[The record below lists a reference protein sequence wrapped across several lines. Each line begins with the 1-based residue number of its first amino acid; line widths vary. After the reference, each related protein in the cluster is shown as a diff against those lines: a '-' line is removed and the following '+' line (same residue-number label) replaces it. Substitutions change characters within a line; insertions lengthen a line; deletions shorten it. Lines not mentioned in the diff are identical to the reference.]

1 MMFTTNKITQ
11 LDDLLDKMAE
21 SLQLDDTRYDRMK
34 SSYEALK
41 NWIESDDVFFKP
53 YNYDLYPHG
62 SVRILTTVKPYA
74 KEEFDLDVALHLAY
88 GNPHTPDRVYKELTR
103 RLNEHERYSQQLQLK
118 NRCIRLNY
126 AGDYHMDI
134 LPGIQEYS
142 WDNNT
147 LQVPDRDLGYWVSSN
162 PRGYADWFRAKANL
176 ASSSILEKA
185 LRAENLPIDN
195 FKYKKPLQ
203 RAVQLIKRYRDIYFS
218 ENAEYKTSSIILT
231 TIAGNY
237 YNGEESIFKTVENI
251 VQSIEMHTSDTS
263 NRLKVFNPVNGK
275 EDFTDK
281 WESEPEYYDSFKN
294 FAKHLREE
302 WQKLKFYNGV
312 MEESSILTKLFG
324 KEVFSEAQVRQG
336 NQIEDYRKNN
346 KLSVGAVTGILSQ
359 RSSEHTTNIKT
370 NTFFGN

>member
-1 MMFTTNKITQ
+1 MIFTTNKTAQ

-41 NWIESDDVFFKP
+41 NWIESDELFFKP

-62 SVRILTTVKPYA
+62 SVRILTTVKPYG
-74 KEEFDLDVALHLAY
+74 KDEFDLDVALHLAH
-88 GNPHTPDRVYKELTR
+88 GTPHTPERIYTELKR
-103 RLNEHERYSQQLQLK
+103 RLNEHERYKQQVELK

-134 LPGIQEYS
+134 LPGIQEYN
-142 WDNNT
+142 WDDNT
-147 LQVPDRDLGYWVSSN
+147 LKIPDRDLGHWVSSN
-162 PRGYADWFRAKANL
+162 PRGYADWFKSKANL

-185 LRAENLPIDN
+185 LRAENLPTDN

-218 ENAEYKTSSIILT
+218 ENNDYKTSSIILT
-231 TIAGNY
+231 TIAGIY
-237 YNGEESIFKTVENI
+237 YNGEESIFETVENI
-251 VQSIEMHTSDTS
+251 VKAIELHTSS
-263 NRLKVFNPVNGK
+263 LESRMKVVNPVNNK

-281 WESEPEYYDSFKN
+281 WESEPEYYDAFKS
-294 FAKHLREE
+294 FAKHLRDE
-302 WQKLKFYNGV
+302 WQKLKLDNGV
-312 MEESSILTKLFG
+312 LVEGSILTKLFG
-324 KEVFSEAQVRQG
+324 SEVFSAAQIRQG
-336 NQIEDYRKNN
+336 NQIENYRKSD
-346 KLSVGAVTGILSQ
+346 KLSVGASLGTLSNKL
-359 RSSEHTTNIKT
+359 SEHTTNIKP